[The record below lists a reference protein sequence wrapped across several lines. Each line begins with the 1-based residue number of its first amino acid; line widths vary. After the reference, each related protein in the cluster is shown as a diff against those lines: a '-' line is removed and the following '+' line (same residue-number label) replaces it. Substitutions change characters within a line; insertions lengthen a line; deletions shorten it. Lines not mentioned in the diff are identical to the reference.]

1 MMKTI
6 SLEIDELVFEETEE
20 ILLTNKKPRNRYI
33 NEALT
38 YYNHIQKRLL
48 FERILQKESKAV
60 HTSSLE
66 VLKEFE
72 SIDDEL

>member
-1 MMKTI
+1 MKVI
-6 SLEIDELVFEETEE
+6 SLKTEELVFEDTEK

-33 NEALT
+33 NDT
-38 YYNHIQKRLL
+38 VRYYNNIQKRLL
-48 FERILQKESKAV
+48 LEKALQSESQAV
-60 HTSSLE
+60 MASSIE